1 MPRGVS
7 PAPLNIGGP
16 GETSHH
22 RQDSFASS
30 CYSDKEK
37 VREANRYPLLRAAL
51 RSNYPQDSP
60 RSSHFEDYRKLL
72 SSHSSQ
78 SHKSDSGSSKP
89 HSPTVNVYTHCGR
102 HSDQYLFSGWSNI
115 KSALRR
121 SRPEPSNSKLT
132 FVLQLPMYNCSF
144 SV

>member
-37 VREANRYPLLRAAL
+37 
-51 RSNYPQDSP
+51 DSP

-115 KSALRR
+115 KSAFKK
-121 SRPEPSNSKLT
+121 E
-132 FVLQLPMYNCSF
+132 
-144 SV
+144 